1 MKYNKLEVDLKA
13 LRANIKTALKI
24 IGKNN
29 FFYPFVKSNAY
40 GVGIHEV
47 TRILIEEGLHEV
59 GLLTSEEARSLNL
72 KKVQILIFGPIERAE
87 EFLNNPY
94 WIPVISSFNDLNI
107 FSQTMMKN
115 QNSHNI
121 HIKFDVGMSRLG
133 FDPKDTDELISF
145 FKNNTHLKL
154 QGMCAH
160 LSRGEDIGIPNSSA
174 KKQIEQ
180 FKKIGQEMKKHF
192 PSIKQHLFNSSAFLG
207 SFCHDLDME
216 YGSRLGGFIY
226 GIKHDIE
233 NQTQTA
239 LKKWSQL
246 DLQPVTTLKAGVLSS
261 RIIPQ
266 GQGVSYDSLW
276 KAKTDSNIA
285 VISMGYADGIFRN
298 LTGMDVLF
306 RGQRVPVVGAVCMN
320 FFMIDLTPVLGLKEK
335 PKRGEEV
342 VIYGKQ
348 QNHEISIKEHSQ
360 ALGSIPYEVMTHISP
375 SVQRVYYDL

>member
-1 MKYNKLEVDLKA
+1 MKYNKLEVNLKA
-13 LRANIKTALKI
+13 LRTNIKTALKI

-47 TRILIEEGLHEV
+47 TRILTEEGLHEV
-59 GLLTSEEARSLNL
+59 GLLTSEEARSLNS
-72 KKVQILIFGPIERAE
+72 KKVQILIFGPIEKSE
-87 EFLNNPY
+87 EFLSNPH
-94 WIPVISSFNDLNI
+94 WTPIISSFDDLNI
-107 FSQTMMKN
+107 FSQTIMNNKS
-115 QNSHNI
+115 SHNI

-133 FDPKDTDELISF
+133 FDSKDTDELISF
-145 FKNNTHLKL
+145 FKTNTHLKL
-154 QGMCAH
+154 QGVCAH

-174 KKQIEQ
+174 GKQIEQ
-180 FKKIGQEMKKHF
+180 FKKIGKEIKKHI
-192 PSIKQHLFNSSAFLG
+192 PSIKQHLLNSSALLG
-207 SFCHDLDME
+207 SFCHDLDIE

-261 RIIPQ
+261 RVISQ
-266 GQGVSYDSLW
+266 GCGVSYDSLW

-285 VISMGYADGIFRN
+285 VISMGYADGISRN

-306 RGQRVPVVGAVCMN
+306 RGQRVPIVGAVCMN

-335 PKRGEEV
+335 PKRGEEI

-348 QNHEISIKEHSQ
+348 QNQEITIKEHAQ